1 MPLNYRPE
9 KDPFAIFLASIFV
22 VFIFLGIFPDVGR
35 SNTHKESSIETKIVE
50 KVTLSQA
57 QAFMQNRCDNIGQ
70 TLMRTKT
77 IDFDGTTMYAFMSV
91 AENGMVC
98 VSTISEHKLEV
109 LASDC
114 GEAQMKINQWNN
126 F

>member
-1 MPLNYRPE
+1 MALYNSLIKPNYQPM
-9 KDPFAIFLASIFV
+9 KKLFSILSICLVFV
-22 VFIFLGIFPDVGR
+22 
-35 SNTHKESSIETKIVE
+35 SCSSEPKNIETKIVE

-77 IDFDGTTMYAFMSV
+77 IDFDGTTLYAFMSV

-98 VSTISEHKLEV
+98 ISTISEHKLEV
-109 LASDC
+109 LVADC

>member
-1 MPLNYRPE
+1 
-9 KDPFAIFLASIFV
+9 
-22 VFIFLGIFPDVGR
+22 
-35 SNTHKESSIETKIVE
+35 
-50 KVTLSQA
+50 
-57 QAFMQNRCDNIGQ
+57 MQNRCDNIGQ

-77 IDFDGTTMYAFMSV
+77 IDFDGTTLYAFMSV

-109 LASDC
+109 LAVDC